1 MTDSL
6 PAAPSHRVRSLVRAV
21 VIALACISV
30 ALLLSI
36 DVVYEWLQRML
47 MAAEPLISAHP
58 WLGAVVFVVLAG
70 ISAILA
76 FFSST
81 LLVPAAVYTW
91 GNVLTAIL
99 LWIGWLL
106 GGMFAYSLGH
116 GMRRPPGQDTGS
128 PGRFAAYLPKTPE
141 HVGFPL
147 VLLWQLVLPS
157 EIPGYLCGYL
167 GVPFRTYVSAVALA
181 ELPYAI
187 GAVLVGDSVVNRH
200 TGWLAAL
207 GVLAAVIGYFLVRML
222 HRRME
227 QGERSRS

>member
-1 MTDSL
+1 MTANT
-6 PAAPSHRVRSLVRAV
+6 PASSSHRSRNLVRAV
-21 VIALACISV
+21 VIAMACISV
-30 ALLLSI
+30 ALLLSV
-36 DVVYEWLQRML
+36 DVVYLWLQRGL

-58 WLGAVVFVVLAG
+58 WLGALVFVVLAG

-91 GNVLTAIL
+91 GNTLTAIL

-116 GMRRPPGQDTGS
+116 GMRRPAGQDGGPPS
-128 PGRFAAYLPKTPE
+128 RFAAYLPKASAP
-141 HVGFPL
+141 VGFPL

-167 GVPFRTYVSAVALA
+167 GVPFRTYVAAVAVA

-187 GAVLVGDSVVNRH
+187 GAVLVGNSVVNRH
-200 TGWLAAL
+200 TGWLAVL
-207 GVLAAVIGYFLVRML
+207 GVLAAVLGYFLVRML
-222 HRRME
+222 HRRQE
-227 QGERSRS
+227 QG